1 MRYGSCFA
9 GVGGFDLALERAGWE
24 CAWQI
29 EKDGPCRKVLE
40 RHFPGVPQFGDIREV
55 TGEQL
60 GPVDLVC
67 GGWPCQDLS
76 VAGRRAGLAGSRSE
90 LFWELHRLV
99 GELRPRWLL
108 LENVPGLLSSHEG
121 RDMGAVLGSLGG
133 LGYGYAYRVLDAQHF
148 GVPQRRRRV
157 FVVGCLGDG
166 AAAAQVLLESESGA
180 GDLEAGDQARPDLAG
195 TLGGGSGE
203 RGWPADVERMTF
215 GPEISPA
222 ISGPNDPQAED
233 QAAYVARQ
241 VDGSEVASTLRGFG
255 HGWQGQHN
263 DTNAVVAR
271 PLNGKLNR
279 NEEDVDT
286 LIASPVT
293 ASAGHHGHSSP
304 RGDGSD
310 NLVAGT
316 LAPGAHPGGLTGRE
330 AESGVLA
337 VALGVHANQRGEA
350 RTSGLAGSLSSQPS
364 GKQFEGVMET
374 ISSNPRNRS
383 GSPGPVVVATGLH
396 LTQDPITAEEMAPA
410 LGESS
415 YMGVAY
421 QVHGETSNGS
431 GAVET
436 DTARALDQ
444 QGFSGGR
451 GGTAVAQGATVR
463 RLTPTECERLQ
474 GFPDS
479 RVYAMAGNAV
489 CVNVVQ
495 WIARRIPA

>member
-55 TGEQL
+55 DPREL

-99 GELRPRWLL
+99 AALRPRWIVY
-108 LENVPGLLSSHEG
+108 ENVPGLLSSDGG
-121 RDMGAVLGSLGG
+121 RDFGAILGAVGE

-157 FVVGCLGDG
+157 FIVGCLGDG
-166 AAAAQVLLESESGA
+166 AAAAQVLLEPEGGA
-180 GDLEAGDQARPDLAG
+180 GDFEAGGEARPDLAG

-203 RGWPADVERMTF
+203 RGWAPAIPNFSQALRGSTSNPQFTDHALVAGTF
-215 GPEISPA
+215 VPEISPA

-233 QAAYVARQ
+233 QAAYIAHQ
-241 VDGSEVASTLRGFG
+241 VDGSEAASTLRGFG

-271 PLNGKLNR
+271 PLNG
-279 NEEDVDT
+279 EEAEV
-286 LIASPVT
+286 AST
-293 ASAGHHGHSSP
+293 RRGHSPTQSEVV
-304 RGDGSD
+304 
-310 NLVAGT
+310 VA
-316 LAPGAHPGGLTGRE
+316 
-330 AESGVLA
+330 
-337 VALGVHANQRGEA
+337 GVHANQRGEV
-350 RTSGLAGSLSSQPS
+350 RISERAGCLGGSRS
-364 GKQFEGVMET
+364 GKQYEGVMET

-383 GSPGPVVVATGLH
+383 GSPGPVVATGLH
-396 LTQDPITAEEMAPA
+396 
-410 LGESS
+410 
-415 YMGVAY
+415 

-431 GAVET
+431 GVVET

-463 RLTPTECERLQ
+463 RLTPTEYERLQ
-474 GFPDS
+474 GFPDGWTDGQPDS
-479 RVYAMAGNAV
+479 RRYAQLGNAV
-489 CVNVVQ
+489 AVPVVE
-495 WIARRIPA
+495 WIVRRIP